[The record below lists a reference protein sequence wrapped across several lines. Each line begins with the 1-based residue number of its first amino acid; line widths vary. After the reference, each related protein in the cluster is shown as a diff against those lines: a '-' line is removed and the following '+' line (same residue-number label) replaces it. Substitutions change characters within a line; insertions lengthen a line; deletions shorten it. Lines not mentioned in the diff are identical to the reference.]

1 MKSLLILISILAL
14 VFSTPVEET
23 NDIKDYIEIVKCF
36 LEQQP
41 LIDDVNSIVKMIK
54 TQDFSR
60 AITLLFNAY
69 GDVQAAI
76 SKCMPN
82 FTSSTIR
89 ALIAQCEKNK
99 NYWLYWIEYLKKQEM
114 EWSFDKTEEKI
125 MEEYE
130 KCIEN
135 AKKYIDFDY

>member
-1 MKSLLILISILAL
+1 
-14 VFSTPVEET
+14 
-23 NDIKDYIEIVKCF
+23 
-36 LEQQP
+36 
-41 LIDDVNSIVKMIK
+41 MIK
-54 TQDFSR
+54 TQDFSQ
-60 AITLLFNAY
+60 AITLLFKAY

>member
-41 LIDDVNSIVKMIK
+41 LIDDVNSIVEMIK
-54 TQDFSR
+54 TQDFSQ
-60 AITLLFNAY
+60 AITLLFKAY

-76 SKCMPN
+76 SKCMPSDL
-82 FTSSTIR
+82 SSINTMWSKHSCVSACNR
-89 ALIAQCEKNK
+89 NK
-99 NYWLYWIEYLKKQEM
+99 AKQIIKGEFDENEYNECIEYCKKQLM
-114 EWSFDKTEEKI
+114 NFNH
-125 MEEYE
+125 
-130 KCIEN
+130 C
-135 AKKYIDFDY
+135 

>member
-41 LIDDVNSIVKMIK
+41 LIDDVNSIVEMIK
-54 TQDFSR
+54 TQDFSQ
-60 AITLLFNAY
+60 AITLLFKAY

-89 ALIAQCEKNK
+89 ALIAQCEK
-99 NYWLYWIEYLKKQEM
+99 I
-114 EWSFDKTEEKI
+114 KTI
-125 MEEYE
+125 GFTGLN
-130 KCIEN
+130 I
-135 AKKYIDFDY
+135 

>member
-1 MKSLLILISILAL
+1 MKSLLILISIIAL

-41 LIDDVNSIVKMIK
+41 LIDDVNSIVEMIK
-54 TQDFSR
+54 TQDFSQ
-60 AITLLFNAY
+60 AIAY

>member
-1 MKSLLILISILAL
+1 MKSLLILISIIAL

-41 LIDDVNSIVKMIK
+41 LID
-54 TQDFSR
+54 
-60 AITLLFNAY
+60 
-69 GDVQAAI
+69 
-76 SKCMPN
+76 
-82 FTSSTIR
+82 
-89 ALIAQCEKNK
+89 
-99 NYWLYWIEYLKKQEM
+99 

-135 AKKYIDFDY
+135 AKKYIDFEY

>member
-41 LIDDVNSIVKMIK
+41 LIDDVNSIVEMIK
-54 TQDFSR
+54 TQDFSQ
-60 AITLLFNAY
+60 AITLLFKAY

-76 SKCMPN
+76 SKCMPSDL
-82 FTSSTIR
+82 SSINTMWSKHSCVSACNRNKAKQI
-89 ALIAQCEKNK
+89 IKGEFDEKEYNEC
-99 NYWLYWIEYLKKQEM
+99 IEYCTKNN
-114 EWSFDKTEEKI
+114 S
-125 MEEYE
+125 
-130 KCIEN
+130 
-135 AKKYIDFDY
+135 

>member
-1 MKSLLILISILAL
+1 MKSLLILISIIAL

-41 LIDDVNSIVKMIK
+41 LIDDVNSIVEMIK
-54 TQDFSR
+54 TQDFSQ
-60 AITLLFNAY
+60 AITLLFKAY
-69 GDVQAAI
+69 GAVQAAI
-76 SKCMPN
+76 SKWLPN
-82 FTSSTIR
+82 FPSSTIR
-89 ALIAQCEKNK
+89 DLIAQCETHK
-99 NYWLYWIEYLKKQEM
+99 NYWLSWLAHLKKQEM

-130 KCIEN
+130 KWEN

>member
-41 LIDDVNSIVKMIK
+41 LIDDVNSIVEMIK
-54 TQDFSR
+54 TQDFSQ
-60 AITLLFNAY
+60 AITLLFKAY

-76 SKCMPN
+76 SKCMPSDL
-82 FTSSTIR
+82 SSINTMWSKHSCVSACNRNKAKQIMKGEFD
-89 ALIAQCEKNK
+89 EK
-99 NYWLYWIEYLKKQEM
+99 EYN
-114 EWSFDKTEEKI
+114 
-125 MEEYE
+125 
-130 KCIEN
+130 KCIEYCKN
-135 AKKYIDFDY
+135 NS